1 MSPATFVVIGA
12 GWRTEFYLRIAQE
25 LPSRFRCVGVVAR
38 NPKKAERMRSLFG
51 VQILAQHEPIPAM
64 RPDFV
69 VTSVGW
75 GDNPGL
81 VREMASAGLPV
92 LSETPPGPDL
102 AVMREMG
109 DLLAMGARVQ
119 VAEQVALRPQY
130 QAMRAAR
137 RLLGEVDHVQV
148 SVAHGYHGVS
158 VIEELLGVVGQS
170 PKVRATTF
178 ASKIVRGPDREGSPE
193 EERVRES
200 PQTLAWLDYPGA
212 RFATFDFTGDQY
224 FAWIRRSRCLVRGPR
239 GEADLDG
246 VRWLKRFDEPISEP
260 FVRRETGRGDDLYA
274 PSLEGITLG
283 DDWLYRNPFP
293 GARLSDDEI
302 AIATMMV
309 AVAEGRE
316 IYSLKR
322 AMHDHA
328 LAIAIGR
335 AVKSGQEETLGP
347 EPWD

>member
-1 MSPATFVVIGA
+1 MNPATFTVIGA

-25 LPSRFRCVGVVAR
+25 LSAKFRCVGVVAR
-38 NPKKAERMRSLFG
+38 TPAKAERLRSLFG
-51 VQILAQHEPIPAM
+51 VQILAQSEPIPAM

-81 VREMASAGLPV
+81 VRHMAEAGLPV
-92 LSETPPGPDL
+92 LSETPPAPDL
-102 AVMREMG
+102 ETMRAMS
-109 DLLAMGARVQ
+109 DLLDLGPRVQ
-119 VAEQVALRPQY
+119 VAEQVALRPHY
-130 QAMRAAR
+130 QAMRACR

-158 VIEELLGVVGQS
+158 IIEELLGVVGQS
-170 PKVRATTF
+170 PKVRATKF
-178 ASKIVRGPDREGSPE
+178 SSKIVQGPDREGAPRHE
-193 EERVRES
+193 KVKES
-200 PQTLAWLDYPGA
+200 SQTLAWLDYPGA

-224 FAWIRRSRCLVRGPR
+224 FAWTRRSRVLVRGPR

-246 VRWLKRFDEPISEP
+246 IRWLKRFDEPISEP
-260 FVRRETGRGDDLYA
+260 FVRRETGRGDDLFT

-302 AIATMMV
+302 AIATMMQ

-316 IYSLKR
+316 IYPLRR

-328 LAIAIGR
+328 LAMLIEKAAESGR
-335 AVKSGQEETLGP
+335 EETLNS